1 MESLLYSRDCVRHF
15 SCSNSLKLHIDC
27 NDFLIIEKENWSL
40 EKLSNLSKIT
50 QRGWA
55 TWLRIGRLK
64 DVHLN
69 GIPSVSVSHVKK
81 CMSTEGY
88 SFI

>member
-1 MESLLYSRDCVRHF
+1 MESLLYSRGCVRHF
-15 SCSNSLKLHIDC
+15 SLKLHLDC

-40 EKLSNLSKIT
+40 ENLSNLSTIT

-64 DVHLN
+64 DVHLMVFLLS
-69 GIPSVSVSHVKK
+69 PFP
-81 CMSTEGY
+81 T
-88 SFI
+88 